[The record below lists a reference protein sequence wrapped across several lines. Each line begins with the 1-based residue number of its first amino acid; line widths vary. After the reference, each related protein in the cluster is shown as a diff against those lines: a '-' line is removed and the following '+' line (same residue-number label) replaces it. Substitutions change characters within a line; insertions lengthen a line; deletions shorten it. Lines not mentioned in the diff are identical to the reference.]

1 MRVRGGI
8 RSVVE
13 GVDFINLYL
22 PHQKLKESLCPI
34 FPICLSVYPSN
45 PYICPAKTCIHR
57 IQSLSLQFL
66 LFFQL
71 SLKLLSI

>member
-34 FPICLSVYPSN
+34 QMSIPSIHLSGKNLY
-45 PYICPAKTCIHR
+45 T
-57 IQSLSLQFL
+57 
-66 LFFQL
+66 
-71 SLKLLSI
+71 